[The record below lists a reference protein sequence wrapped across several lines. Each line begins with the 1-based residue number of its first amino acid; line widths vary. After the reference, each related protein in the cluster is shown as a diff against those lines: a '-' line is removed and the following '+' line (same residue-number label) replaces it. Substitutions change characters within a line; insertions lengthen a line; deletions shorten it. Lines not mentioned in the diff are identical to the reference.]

1 MSAAVG
7 TDGYAAGSRRLAIEP
22 LRGALL
28 WLMGFAGAFVFIEP
42 SPYEFIGFVTI
53 FFFGLT
59 GLSLRPALAP
69 LIVLLMLLNAGYVVA
84 LMQVID
90 DTTAAIWVLVSVF
103 LAVSAIFFAAVL
115 GTNTEARLNWLLRGY
130 VATAVIASLVAIAAY
145 FRLFGSWSDVFM
157 LYERARGTFKDP
169 NVFGAFLVLPGLL
182 AFERVLAGRLRA
194 VIASGTLLLVM
205 LAALLLT
212 FSRGA
217 WGQFLFAALLMMG
230 MNFLTSRSA
239 NARVRIALIA
249 MLGTLVLA
257 VFVVALLSIDKVADL
272 FYARASL
279 EQDYDIGHF
288 GRFGRYIL
296 GAGLALDNPFGIGP
310 LQFPHFL
317 PEAPHNVYLNAF
329 MSGGWLSGFAYLTL
343 TAVTVVMGMRYAFV
357 ATPWRATY
365 HAVYA
370 AYLGM
375 AVESLIIDSDHW
387 RHYFL
392 IQGVLWG
399 LMSVTRARLAVGD
412 ESVSPRAVAMPA

>member
-7 TDGYAAGSRRLAIEP
+7 THGYAAGSRRLAIEP

-28 WLMGFAGAFVFIEP
+28 WLTGFAGAFVFIEP
-42 SPYEFIGFVTI
+42 SPYELIGFVTI

-69 LIVLLMLLNAGYVVA
+69 LIVLLMLLNAGYVVG

-90 DTTAAIWVLVSVF
+90 DTTAVIWVLVSVF
-103 LAVSAIFFAAVL
+103 LAVSAIFFAAML
-115 GTNTEARLNWLLRGY
+115 GTNTEARLNWLLHGY
-130 VATAVIASLVAIAAY
+130 VATAVLVSLVAIAAY
-145 FRLFGSWSDVFM
+145 RLFGSWSDVFM

-182 AFERVLAGRLRA
+182 AFERVLAGRLRT
-194 VIASGTLLLVM
+194 VIANGALLLVM

-257 VFVVALLSIDKVADL
+257 VFIVALLSIDKVAEL

-317 PEAPHNVYLNAF
+317 P
-329 MSGGWLSGFAYLTL
+329 
-343 TAVTVVMGMRYAFV
+343 
-357 ATPWRATY
+357 
-365 HAVYA
+365 
-370 AYLGM
+370 
-375 AVESLIIDSDHW
+375 I
-387 RHYFL
+387 
-392 IQGVLWG
+392 
-399 LMSVTRARLAVGD
+399 
-412 ESVSPRAVAMPA
+412 

>member
-1 MSAAVG
+1 
-7 TDGYAAGSRRLAIEP
+7 
-22 LRGALL
+22 
-28 WLMGFAGAFVFIEP
+28 MGFAGAFVFIEP

-103 LAVSAIFFAAVL
+103 LAVSAIFFAAML

-130 VATAVIASLVAIAAY
+130 VAAAVIASLVAIAAY
-145 FRLFGSWSDVFM
+145 FRLFGSWSDAFM

-194 VIASGTLLLVM
+194 VIASGMLLLVM

-257 VFVVALLSIDKVADL
+257 VFVVALLSIDKVAEL
-272 FYARASL
+272 FKERASL
-279 EQDYDIGHF
+279 EQSYDVGHF

-296 GAGLALDNPFGIGP
+296 GAELALDHPVRDRAAAILALLRRGP
-310 LQFPHFL
+310 AQRLPQCLHVGRMACGLRLSDAHRRDGGHGDALRVRRDAVACDLSRRLRRLSRRGRRKPRHRHRPLAPLFPH
-317 PEAPHNVYLNAF
+317 
-329 MSGGWLSGFAYLTL
+329 SG
-343 TAVTVVMGMRYAFV
+343 R
-357 ATPWRATY
+357 
-365 HAVYA
+365 
-370 AYLGM
+370 
-375 AVESLIIDSDHW
+375 
-387 RHYFL
+387 
-392 IQGVLWG
+392 
-399 LMSVTRARLAVGD
+399 AVGPD
-412 ESVSPRAVAMPA
+412 ERDAGAPCDRGRQREPARGGDLAMPA